1 MKTVKPII
9 ILLSCFM
16 ATLSMA
22 QSESN
27 NSKAEKAIS
36 QAIKASDAQALS
48 YYFYT
53 NIDLSLPNA
62 NGVFSKD
69 QSTQLLK
76 KFFSTNQVSSFKVK
90 HNGSSRKGTFFT
102 IGDIET
108 QNGKF
113 SIYYLMRQKED
124 KYLIHQF
131 QIQTEN

>member
-1 MKTVKPII
+1 MKTFKSII

-16 ATLSMA
+16 ATLVMA

-36 QAIKASDAQALS
+36 QAIKTSDAQALS
-48 YYFYT
+48 NYFYT
-53 NIDLSLPNA
+53 NIDLSLPDA

-69 QSTQLLK
+69 QSRQLLK
-76 KFFSTNQVSSFKVK
+76 KFFSKHQVSNFKVK

-102 IGDIET
+102 IGDIDT
-108 QNGKF
+108 PNGKF

>member
-1 MKTVKPII
+1 MKTVKSFI
-9 ILLSCFM
+9 ILMSCFM
-16 ATLSMA
+16 ATLAMA

-36 QAIKASDAQALS
+36 QAIKSSDAEALS
-48 YYFYT
+48 TYFYT
-53 NIDLSLPNA
+53 NIDLSLPDA

-76 KFFSTNQVSSFKVK
+76 NFFSTHHVSNFKVK
-90 HNGSSRKGTFFT
+90 HNGSSRKGTFYI

-113 SIYYLMRQKED
+113 SIYYLMRQKKDE
-124 KYLIHQF
+124 YLIHQF